1 MSPRLSDQQVRII
14 PVIDVMDGQVVRA
27 VGGRRELYQPLESR
41 ITASTDP
48 AVVAAA
54 MLRTVGVNELYV
66 ADLDGLRGH
75 RPKLGW
81 LAPLGESGVRVMVDS
96 GVRQPAD
103 ARAVFEAGAAAIVA
117 ATEKLGGF
125 AELKQLHDTFGGER
139 VILSLD
145 LRNGKVIGTEAAWGI
160 DPDPGV
166 LMERAVAIGIQR
178 AIVLELA
185 RVGTGIGPG
194 TVELC
199 RALRAKFPDLELIAG
214 GGVRN
219 GDDINRLAQSGAN
232 GVLVASAIHDG
243 RLHATISS

>member
-1 MSPRLSDQQVRII
+1 MSPQQDEQRVRII

-81 LAPLGESGVRVMVDS
+81 IAALGETGARVMIDS
-96 GVRQPAD
+96 GVRHPAD
-103 ARAVFEAGAAAIVA
+103 ARTVFEAGASAIVA
-117 ATEKLGGF
+117 ETETLGGF
-125 AELKQLHDTFGGER
+125 TELKLLHDTFGAER
-139 VILSLD
+139 VILSID
-145 LRNGKVIGTEAAWGI
+145 LRNGKVVGSEAAWGME
-160 DPDPGV
+160 PEPSV
-166 LMERAVAIGIQR
+166 LMERAAAIGIRR

-219 GDDINRLAQSGAN
+219 SNDVTRLAQSGAN

-243 RLHATISS
+243 QLRNS